1 MGLLAENPGFATHM
15 ADVVKA
21 LGHPIRLRT
30 VALLCSGEDSVNNLA
45 ERVGV
50 GQAVLSQQ
58 LRILRMAGL
67 VSVERK
73 DGFAVYRL
81 AEHRLESLVACLESC
96 TLFKK
101 DGL

>member
-1 MGLLAENPGFATHM
+1 MGSLAENPDFTAHM
-15 ADVVKA
+15 AEIVKA

-30 VALLCSGEDSVNNLA
+30 VALLCSGEDSVNSLA
-45 ERVGV
+45 DRIGV

-67 VSVERK
+67 VRVERK
-73 DGFAVYRL
+73 DGFAVYGL
-81 AEHRLESLVACLESC
+81 AEPRLESLVNCLESC

-101 DGL
+101 EGL